1 MPVTSKDALR
11 EQLKRRE
18 IAPVYVLHGPESALR
33 DIAARTIADLAFS
46 EGDFRDFNED
56 TYSLS
61 TSENLLSALA
71 AAEQLPMM
79 ANRRV
84 IKIADARIA
93 ATSQRDTL
101 KEEFEPALAAYLANP
116 SPQTVLIILADE
128 INGNRKITKLL
139 QKHAVVVEFMRLEG
153 PDLVEWTKSSFD
165 KLGARID
172 ITSVRHLIALT
183 GPDLR
188 RLSSEIGKLATAAIT
203 KGTVTVDLID
213 ELVAHKAELS
223 NFDLTDHLV
232 AGRKSQAM
240 AAMRKILSDGA
251 EPLALLGLISYNFR
265 RLLMAKSMMESG
277 ADRSDVAKILKL
289 RYSDQEPFL
298 AAARRA
304 ETRRLASILKRLAAV
319 DLAIKT
325 SVGGGGPH
333 GSAMQIEMLV
343 SEIAASAHR

>member
-1 MPVTSKDALR
+1 MPETSKDALR

-33 DIAARTIADLAFS
+33 DLAAKTIADLAFS
-46 EGDFRDFNED
+46 EGEFRDFNED
-56 TYSLS
+56 AYSLS
-61 TSENLLSALA
+61 NAENLRSALA

-79 ANRRV
+79 AHRRV
-84 IKIADARIA
+84 VQITDARIA
-93 ATSQRDTL
+93 ATAQRDTL
-101 KEEFEPALAAYLANP
+101 KEEFEPVLAAYLSNP

-128 INGNRKITKLL
+128 LNGSRKISKLL
-139 QKHAVVVEFMRLEG
+139 SKHAVVVEFRRLEG
-153 PDLVEWTKSSFD
+153 AELIRWVKGNFEQ
-165 KLGARID
+165 LGARID
-172 ITSVRHLIALT
+172 ENSVRHLISLT
-183 GPDLR
+183 GSDLR
-188 RLSSEIGKLATAAIT
+188 RLTGEIGKLATAAIT
-203 KGTVTVDLID
+203 NGMVTVDLID
-213 ELVAHKAELS
+213 DLVSHKAELS

-232 AGRKSQAM
+232 AGRKSQAI

-277 ADRSDVAKILKL
+277 AERSDITRIVKL

-325 SVGGGGPH
+325 SVGGGGPQ

-343 SEIAASAHR
+343 SEIATSAGQ